1 MTKLTGLAWDT
12 GVQPAFTEAVKEAP
26 MLGTVAV
33 WLVMAREKRG
43 LLMLGALLLFMAL
56 ATLSWNLIP

>member
-1 MTKLTGLAWDT
+1 
-12 GVQPAFTEAVKEAP
+12 

-33 WLVMAREKRG
+33 WLVIACEKRG

-56 ATLSWNLIP
+56 ATLGWNLIP